1 MSRITKFKVI
11 PQLIVDGQAQGPLR
25 SEEVEFVV
33 TRYTKMTTTTSMTTE
48 VDEDGNW
55 YVFPSIQF
63 DGENLKQF
71 ESNEEAMKNA
81 MATGN
86 FLKLPKEEA
95 LEYAEGGY
103 KKGTPLETFDPIGQK
118 AKTAQTFKEAVE

>member
-1 MSRITKFKVI
+1 MADKEPEFLDRIQNPDKYPYITNK
-11 PQLIVDGQAQGPLR
+11 DGSISTHRMAA
-25 SEEVEFVV
+25 
-33 TRYTKMTTTTSMTTE
+33 E

-63 DGENLKQF
+63 DGEKLKQF

-86 FLKLPKEEA
+86 FLNLPKEEA
-95 LEYAEGGY
+95 LEYAKGGY
-103 KKGTPLETFDPIGQK
+103 KEGTPLETFDPIGQK